1 MYGIYRD
8 KFSRIA
14 WVMMVVNMLRPS
26 SSVNESVFITD
37 ILSRNVINY
46 LFDNYEYLHYFDP
59 TEAVDEVRA
68 KLLND

>member
-14 WVMMVVNMLRPS
+14 WVMMVVNMLRPAS
-26 SSVNESVFITD
+26 LVDERVFIAD
-37 ILSRNVINY
+37 ILSRDVVDY

-59 TEAVDEVRA
+59 TEAVDEVKA
-68 KLLND
+68 KLLNG

>member
-14 WVMMVVNMLRPS
+14 WVMMVINMLRPNPP
-26 SSVNESVFITD
+26 VDESVFIAD
-37 ILSRNVINY
+37 ILSRDITNY

-59 TEAVDEVRA
+59 AEAADEVKA
-68 KLLND
+68 KLLNG